1 MKTLATAVAL
11 ALALTVAGGS
21 LAATAKRSTSYR
33 VTMTPRQEVP
43 PPAAPAGAAGVF
55 TATVADAGALRSIR
69 WTLTFRNLSGKAVA
83 AHIHA
88 GKRGVAGGVLLA
100 LCAPCK
106 TGATGRATIAGDTA
120 DALERGTAY
129 VNVHTAKNAAGEIRG
144 QIVKPAASVS
154 RY

>member
-1 MKTLATAVAL
+1 MKTLGTAVAL

-21 LAATAKRSTSYR
+21 LAATSKRSVSYR

-43 PPAAPAGAAGVF
+43 APTAPSRAVGVF

-88 GKRGVAGGVLLA
+88 GKRGAAGGVLLA

-106 TGATGRATIAGDTA
+106 TGATGRATIARDTA
-120 DALERGTAY
+120 DALEHGTAY

-144 QIVKPAASVS
+144 QIVRPAASVS